1 MSELI
6 FSNLPF
12 NEAVIYD
19 SPKKQ
24 DDGKM
29 WSRLAAKDLQTLH
42 EFAAKIGITKN
53 YFYDTPGMPQYVFN
67 SAKIKVRAGVY
78 GALKVSSNYLEAY
91 LKKHYGQ
98 SVAAGK

>member
-1 MSELI
+1 MPELI

-29 WSRLAAKDLQTLH
+29 WSRLAAKDITALH
-42 EFAAKIGITKN
+42 EFAVKIGITKN
-53 YFYDTPGMPQYVFN
+53 YFYDIPGMPQYVFN
-67 SAKIKVRAGVY
+67 SDKIKVKAVIH
-78 GALKVSSNYLEAY
+78 GAIKVSAKYLEAY